1 MLSDNINQT
10 NVTPNVPPVKLPLLT
25 CVSLVVQ
32 TDNPLQLVNV
42 LKVTLKTTR
51 ENVSHVDQNVKLVKM
66 RTNVILVTVIE
77 LNQLLDVMD
86 VQKIIL
92 IVVTQLNVVNAQ
104 IDVKNVILMVTV
116 PNVELM
122 LTQSQIVV
130 VLLTISNLPIKV
142 KKFVKFVMSDVL
154 NVLTFSITVYLV
166 LLTLEDLKLHIVNVL
181 PDILI
186 NVVLTLMFIH

>member
-1 MLSDNINQT
+1 LLSDNINQT
-10 NVTPNVPPVKLPLLT
+10 NVTLNVPPVKLPLLT

-42 LKVTLKTTR
+42 LIVTLKTTR

-66 RTNVILVTVIE
+66 RTNVIPVLVIE

-86 VQKIIL
+86 VQLIIL
-92 IVVTQLNVVNAQ
+92 IVVNHLVANAQ

-122 LTQSQIVV
+122 PTQSQIVV
-130 VLLTISNLPIKV
+130 VLLTISNLFIKV
-142 KKFVKFVMSDVL
+142 KKFVKFVMSDVM

-166 LLTLEDLKLHIVNVL
+166 LLILEDLMPHTVNVL
-181 PDILI
+181 LDILI
-186 NVVLTLMFIH
+186 NVE